1 MFPANFNVTSHI
13 IPACYIREYAGSTV
27 DQEDQ
32 LHLHVKQYTPLDL
45 PDPVPAGAV
54 TIIAAHAVGFP
65 KELYE
70 PLWDELLMRSKQ
82 SNFHI
87 RGIWIADVATMGLSS
102 VLNEDKLSMDCESPR
117 PSAQNRLSK
126 RLL

>member
-1 MFPANFNVTSHI
+1 
-13 IPACYIREYAGSTV
+13 
-27 DQEDQ
+27 
-32 LHLHVKQYTPLDL
+32 
-45 PDPVPAGAV
+45 
-54 TIIAAHAVGFP
+54 
-65 KELYE
+65 
-70 PLWDELLMRSKQ
+70 MRSKQ

>member
-32 LHLHVKQYTPLDL
+32 LHLHVKQYTPLDI

-65 KELYE
+65 KVSE
-70 PLWDELLMRSKQ
+70 P
-82 SNFHI
+82 
-87 RGIWIADVATMGLSS
+87 S
-102 VLNEDKLSMDCESPR
+102 VDY
-117 PSAQNRLSK
+117 
-126 RLL
+126 